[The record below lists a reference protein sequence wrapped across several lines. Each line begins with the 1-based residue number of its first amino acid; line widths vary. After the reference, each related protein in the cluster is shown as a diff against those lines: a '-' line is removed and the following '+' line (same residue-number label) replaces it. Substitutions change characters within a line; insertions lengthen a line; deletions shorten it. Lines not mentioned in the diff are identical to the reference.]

1 MNVCPIL
8 FLLYIAAGVEVEKRA
23 DRGKT
28 WKETVLASEAGSLPS
43 VVGNETT
50 IPNPHTP
57 LPTFLEGSHSNFHGL
72 ATILEPRF
80 SSFLLDWGCLPLCEI
95 YEGLLCLGRK
105 IYTPKWVKSHDFC
118 CSVTQENYG
127 LSKGKMQLCNSFL
140 TAVMFQ
146 GDSTIMSFPCF

>member
-28 WKETVLASEAGSLPS
+28 WKETVLARARSRSLPS

-80 SSFLLDWGCLPLCEI
+80 SSLSLRLGVVLPLCEI
-95 YEGLLCLGRK
+95 YEGLLCSGRK
-105 IYTPKWVKSHDFC
+105 
-118 CSVTQENYG
+118 SVTPMSQKPW
-127 LSKGKMQLCNSFL
+127 LLLLCDPGKTMD
-140 TAVMFQ
+140 FQ
-146 GDSTIMSFPCF
+146 KERCSCVIAFSLLWCFRVT